1 MSVSG
6 SEEKSKTKRTAARFG
21 RDFRITRWENRR
33 GSKDKGED
41 SVAQLVTRG
50 QKAEG
55 PVEPLDPPARK
66 DTLH

>member
-6 SEEKSKTKRTAARFG
+6 SEGKSKTKRAAARFG
-21 RDFRITRWENRR
+21 RDFRINRWENRR
-33 GSKDKGED
+33 GSKDKED
-41 SVAQLVTRG
+41 SAAQLVTRG

-55 PVEPLDPPARK
+55 PVEPLEPLARK